1 MSDVI
6 LNIPKA
12 ASTDLRQFYDKYAGM
27 LLGFI
32 QGIVQ
37 DSKKSEEQLIK
48 IITSF
53 VLETKL
59 NSDSNISTWIHL
71 RRHAQ
76 QVLAQQNF
84 SDKPASI
91 GNLDQTS
98 NPAENIN
105 NVLTAQEQMIFHAVY
120 YQGRAIACIAES
132 IQEDENSVRI
142 QLKSAMDK
150 MRRLRGN

>member
-1 MSDVI
+1 MSDAI
-6 LNIPKA
+6 LNIPKE
-12 ASTDLRQFYDKYAGM
+12 ASKNIRQFYDKYAGM

-32 QGIVQ
+32 QGIVP
-37 DSKKSEEQLIK
+37 DAKKSEEHLIK

-59 NSDSNISTWIHL
+59 NADSNISTWIHL

-76 QVLAQQNF
+76 QILAQQNF
-84 SDKPASI
+84 SERPASI
-91 GNLDQTS
+91 VNLDQNS
-98 NPAENIN
+98 LSEDVNNI
-105 NVLTAQEQMIFHAVY
+105 LTAPEKMIFQAVY
-120 YQGRAIACIAES
+120 YQGRSITCIAES
-132 IQEDENSVRI
+132 LGEKENSVRI